1 MINPENEN
9 QELPSI
15 PPAIWGL
22 GIAVFFVNLSS
33 VMIRSLVPVY
43 MKSVLGVATS
53 WIGIL
58 EGIVEGLS
66 FLTKLLSGVYSDYL
80 RRRKFI
86 IVLGYTLCLLSR
98 PLMAIFSTFHAVVA
112 AKILDRLGNGIQAS
126 PRDALVGDLSPQPIR
141 GACYGLRISLGTAG
155 SFFGALFGL
164 MLMYWN
170 DDDYQ
175 KVFWLASIP
184 AMISVLIMT
193 FMIRE
198 PEQNMHPKDKQL
210 RKPIHLSDI
219 PRLGR
224 DYWLLMVVVCIFLI
238 AQLGEAIMVLH
249 AHQNFGLLGKN
260 TPLILLIYNSTYS
273 LFSYPAGR
281 LSDQFGRYNVLAVGF
296 VCLIVG
302 DLLLAYATN
311 VETVLIGVAFCGIQM
326 AVTQSLFMSLVADSV
341 PEDLR
346 GTGFGMFYLICAC
359 SVLISNSAAGLIA
372 DYYGESMSFI
382 CSMFIAIFALLL
394 LLIISPRKKQQLE
407 TVA

>member
-1 MINPENEN
+1 MTTSENEN

-15 PPAIWGL
+15 PTAIWGL

-58 EGIVEGLS
+58 EGIVEGIS
-66 FLTKLLSGVYSDYL
+66 FLTKLLSGVFSDYL
-80 RRRKFI
+80 RRRKLI
-86 IVLGYTLCLLSR
+86 IIIGYALSLFSR
-98 PLMAIFSTFHAVVA
+98 PLMAIFSSFHAVVA

-126 PRDALVGDLSPQPIR
+126 PRDALVGDLSPKSIR

-164 MLMYWN
+164 VLMYWN
-170 DDDYQ
+170 NDDYQ
-175 KVFWLASIP
+175 KVFWFASLP
-184 AMISVLIMT
+184 ALVAVLIMV

-198 PEQNMHPKDKQL
+198 PEQNLHPKDKQL

-224 DYWLLMVVVCIFLI
+224 TYWMLMIVVCIFLI

-249 AHQNFGLLGKN
+249 AHQNFGLSGKN

-281 LSDQFGRYNVLAVGF
+281 LSDKFGRYNVLALGF
-296 VCLIVG
+296 CCLIAG
-302 DLLLAYATN
+302 DLMLAYAWG
-311 VETVLIGVAFCGIQM
+311 VEIVLAGVALCGIQM

-346 GTGFGMFYLICAC
+346 GTGFGMYYLICAC
-359 SVLISNSAAGLIA
+359 SVVISNSSAGVIA
-372 DYYGESMSFI
+372 DHFGESMSFI
-382 CSMFIAIFALLL
+382 CSMVVAIIALALLL
-394 LLIISPRKKQQLE
+394 MIRPKKQLA
-407 TVA
+407 TV

>member
-1 MINPENEN
+1 MTTSENEN
-9 QELPSI
+9 QELPTI
-15 PPAIWGL
+15 PTAIWGL

-66 FLTKLLSGVYSDYL
+66 FLTKLLSGVFSDYL
-80 RRRKFI
+80 RRRKLI
-86 IVLGYTLCLLSR
+86 IIIGYTLSLLSR
-98 PLMAIFSTFHAVVA
+98 PLMAMFSAFHAVIA

-126 PRDALVGDLSPQPIR
+126 PRDALVGDLSPRSIR

-164 MLMYWN
+164 ILMYLN
-170 DDDYQ
+170 NDDYQ
-175 KVFWLASIP
+175 KVFWFASLP
-184 AMISVLIMT
+184 ALVAVLIMV

-198 PEQNMHPKDKQL
+198 PEQNLHPKDRQL

-224 DYWLLMVVVCIFLI
+224 SYWMLMIVVCIFLI

-249 AHQNFGLLGKN
+249 AHQNFGLSGKN

-281 LSDQFGRYNVLAVGF
+281 LSDKFGRYNVLALGF
-296 VCLIVG
+296 CCLIAG
-302 DLLLAYATN
+302 DLMLAYAWG
-311 VETVLIGVAFCGIQM
+311 VEIVLAGVALCGIQM
-326 AVTQSLFMSLVADSV
+326 AVTQSLFMSLVADTV

-346 GTGFGMFYLICAC
+346 GTGFGMYYLICAC
-359 SVLISNSAAGLIA
+359 SVIISNSSAGVIA
-372 DYYGESMSFI
+372 DHFGESMSFI
-382 CSMFIAIFALLL
+382 CSMVVAIIALVLLL
-394 LLIISPRKKQQLE
+394 MIRPKKQLAA
-407 TVA
+407 T